1 MLCVI
6 CLTVFR
12 FCGCVQARDF
22 CASVISKKLLVFA
35 NAQYS
40 SIASV
45 HYFFLP
51 SSVFRNKDRLT
62 AEKLSGYVVG
72 LWGFLR
78 LMTCIFVCLAWWLQ
92 SSKNWYK
99 KRRWRRQHLEYG
111 RGIWWKFRNG
121 DFSNHYSE
129 KGTRVYV
136 RLIIFLV
143 CRFQRVASQTRQ
155 FIDRRRSILLGGEFI
170 RTRLKALRAAKSVTV
185 LRRRV
190 CLAVYVIGSGQV
202 CCKAVLQLR
211 FDWNSTALR
220 PFNDRIG
227 LPVVVCYTS
236 V

>member
-1 MLCVI
+1 VLCVI

-99 KRRWRRQHLEYG
+99 KRRWRRQHWNMVEEFG
-111 RGIWWKFRNG
+111 GNFETAISVIIIAKRARGCTLDSLF
-121 DFSNHYSE
+121 FS
-129 KGTRVYV
+129 YV
-136 RLIIFLV
+136 GANAL
-143 CRFQRVASQTRQ
+143 
-155 FIDRRRSILLGGEFI
+155 
-170 RTRLKALRAAKSVTV
+170 RLKQGNLLIADGQSCWVANSYGHDWRRCAPRRALLSSGVAYV
-185 LRRRV
+185 LL
-190 CLAVYVIGSGQV
+190 CM
-202 CCKAVLQLR
+202 
-211 FDWNSTALR
+211 
-220 PFNDRIG
+220 
-227 LPVVVCYTS
+227 
-236 V
+236 